1 MSTSMLLGLFDW
13 IGDFF
18 KSLFDLIP
26 KIMYLLYASMAC
38 VLDVLQLF
46 FRKLAGL
53 DVYYIDGEAVQG
65 DIVTNFIT
73 GILGIKDGRQN
84 MSYSA
89 LSTVFW
95 SMIVF
100 GIIICFASTII
111 AIIKSHYSYDEKA
124 AKGPMQYVYTAG
136 KAIINMIAVPVIV
149 VLGMYVSEAILT
161 ALDTIT
167 STNSGVVDAMY
178 GTEKVRMEKM

>member
-100 GIIICFASTII
+100 GIIICFEAQLLQSSKVTTVMM
-111 AIIKSHYSYDEKA
+111 KKRQRDQCNMFTLLEK
-124 AKGPMQYVYTAG
+124 
-136 KAIINMIAVPVIV
+136 
-149 VLGMYVSEAILT
+149 LSLT
-161 ALDTIT
+161 
-167 STNSGVVDAMY
+167 
-178 GTEKVRMEKM
+178 

>member
-53 DVYYIDGEAVQG
+53 DVYYVKNGSD
-65 DIVTNFIT
+65 
-73 GILGIKDGRQN
+73 
-84 MSYSA
+84 
-89 LSTVFW
+89 FW
-95 SMIVF
+95 
-100 GIIICFASTII
+100 GNN
-111 AIIKSHYSYDEKA
+111 YDPV
-124 AKGPMQYVYTAG
+124 KGQDP
-136 KAIINMIAVPVIV
+136 
-149 VLGMYVSEAILT
+149 
-161 ALDTIT
+161 
-167 STNSGVVDAMY
+167 VVDFIY
-178 GTEKVRMEKM
+178 GSSSGRDCPV